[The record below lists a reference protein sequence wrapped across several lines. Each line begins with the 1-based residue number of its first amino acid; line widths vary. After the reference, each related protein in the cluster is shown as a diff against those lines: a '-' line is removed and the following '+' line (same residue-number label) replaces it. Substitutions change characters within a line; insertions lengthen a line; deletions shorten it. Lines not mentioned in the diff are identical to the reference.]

1 MRYSVSVCM
10 ASFNG
15 APYVR
20 AQVESILPQ
29 LGHDDELIVS
39 DDGSTDG
46 TVDILN
52 AVRDP
57 RLRILRGPSRG
68 ASANFAW
75 ALAHAQNE
83 VVFLADQDDLW
94 ETEKI
99 GRQCALLEHYVLV
112 ISDCVI
118 TDERGAVTH
127 PSYFAVNDSHPG
139 LIRNFYRNSYMGCCM
154 AFRRE
159 LLRIALP
166 IPSGLPHD
174 WWLGMVAEVAGNVF
188 FLPDRLVWYRRH
200 GANTSLTT
208 EKSRRGL
215 YSRVRDRLRLAC
227 ALIARA
233 VKHAAS
239 DLGPVQSRL

>member
-1 MRYSVSVCM
+1 MRESVSVCM

-15 APYVR
+15 AAYIR

-39 DDGSTDG
+39 DDGSSDG
-46 TVDILN
+46 TVDILH
-52 AVRDP
+52 AVRHP

-75 ALAHAQNE
+75 ALAHAQND

-99 GRQCALLEHYVLV
+99 ARQCALLEHYVLV

-127 PSYFAVNDSHPG
+127 PSYFAINDSGQG
-139 LIRNFYRNSYMGCCM
+139 LIRNLYRNSYMGCCM
-154 AFRRE
+154 AFRRQ

-174 WWLGMVAEVAGNVF
+174 WWLGMVAELAGNVF
-188 FLPDRLVWYRRH
+188 FFPDRLVRYRRH
-200 GANTSLTT
+200 SANASLTS
-208 EKSRRGL
+208 ERSRRAW
-215 YSRVRDRLRLAC
+215 YSRVRDRVRLAY
-227 ALIARA
+227 ALTARA
-233 VKHAAS
+233 VKHGAT
-239 DLGPVQSRL
+239 RK

>member
-1 MRYSVSVCM
+1 M

-46 TVDILN
+46 TVQILN

-68 ASANFAW
+68 ASANFAS
-75 ALAHAQNE
+75 ALAQARND

-99 GRQCALLEHYVLV
+99 ARQRALLEHYVLV

-118 TDERGAVTH
+118 TDERGRVAH
-127 PSYFAVNDSHPG
+127 PSYFAVNHSRPG
-139 LIRNFYRNSYMGCCM
+139 LIRNLYRNSYMGCCM

-159 LLRIALP
+159 LLRVALP

-188 FLPDRLVWYRRH
+188 FLPDPLVRYRRH
-200 GANTSLTT
+200 AANASLTT

-215 YSRVRDRLRLAC
+215 YSRVRDRVRLAC
-227 ALIARA
+227 TLTLRAL
-233 VKHAAS
+233 KHA
-239 DLGPVQSRL
+239 GTRK